1 MNLEYSL
8 FFMYL
13 CIASTQRGEHHL
25 FLFGVDFV
33 KEYSDNCFTLLE
45 AIDNFFKKEEIQKE
59 SIKGIAVVVGVGTFS
74 SVRIATTLANAWHFA
89 NSTPVKAIALEDVSE
104 LQLIAKE
111 MNQDSAYILP
121 TYSGEP
127 NIGKKKE

>member
-1 MNLEYSL
+1 
-8 FFMYL
+8 MYL

-33 KEYSDNCFTLLE
+33 KEYSDSCFTLLE

-89 NSTPVKAIALEDVSE
+89 NSTPVKAISVEDVSE